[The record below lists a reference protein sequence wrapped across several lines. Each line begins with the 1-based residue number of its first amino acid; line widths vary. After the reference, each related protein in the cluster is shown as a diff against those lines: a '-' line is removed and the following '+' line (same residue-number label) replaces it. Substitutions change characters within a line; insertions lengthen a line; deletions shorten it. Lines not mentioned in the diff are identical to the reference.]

1 MSLVS
6 EWLCS
11 SSCEHDCGN
20 RKHNNTIASCTLLE
34 MIFTGIIK
42 YGCCGQLSVQE
53 IPGPILQVVHWTWP
67 GVLSVNERLVSRL
80 PGDLNKESS
89 STQGK
94 FNIANTNCMI
104 IMVCTCI
111 RFFAKLCH
119 VNLLTLF
126 TAGGEDYDRLRPLS
140 YPQTDIFLL
149 AFSVKSPTSFANIKE
164 KYAHEVRQHCPNA
177 PVLLLGLQC
186 DLRGQ
191 EVNGD
196 YTEIPAKMLCN
207 WQKILVRINVFTR

>member
-1 MSLVS
+1 
-6 EWLCS
+6 
-11 SSCEHDCGN
+11 
-20 RKHNNTIASCTLLE
+20 
-34 MIFTGIIK
+34 
-42 YGCCGQLSVQE
+42 
-53 IPGPILQVVHWTWP
+53 
-67 GVLSVNERLVSRL
+67 
-80 PGDLNKESS
+80 
-89 STQGK
+89 
-94 FNIANTNCMI
+94 
-104 IMVCTCI
+104 MVCTCI

-119 VNLLTLF
+119 VNLLTLL

-196 YTEIPAKMLCN
+196 YTEIPREDALQLAKDLGAY
-207 WQKILVRINVFTR
+207 